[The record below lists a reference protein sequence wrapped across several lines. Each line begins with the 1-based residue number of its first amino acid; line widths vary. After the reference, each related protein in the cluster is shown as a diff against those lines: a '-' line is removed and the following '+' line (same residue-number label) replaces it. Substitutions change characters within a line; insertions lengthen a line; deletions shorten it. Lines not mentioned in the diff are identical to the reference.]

1 MNTNSR
7 LRTSSAS
14 VIGARHRRA
23 GRNGQDAAAAWARGD
38 VAVVVVCDGCS
49 SGGNSEVGARLGA
62 RLFAQRLGTR
72 LASGACVRE
81 RAVWEAVRR
90 EVGRTFGLALGDT
103 AIDVEAV
110 HEHLLFTI
118 VAAAITDEGAA
129 VWALGDGAYRFA
141 DQTRVLGPFA
151 NNEPPYLAYD
161 LLGIAVE
168 ATFEV
173 LPEGVQR
180 IVVATDGIEDLGG
193 DFSRFAAPLT
203 HPDALRRTLVQ
214 LARAEERID
223 WSERRVVRTPAL
235 LQDDLAIAV
244 IERAG

>member
-1 MNTNSR
+1 MNTKSR
-7 LRTSSAS
+7 LRTGSAS

-23 GRNGQDAAAAWARGD
+23 GRNGQDAAASWTRDG

-49 SGGNSEVGARLGA
+49 SGASSEVGARLGA

-72 LASGACVRE
+72 LAEGACVRE
-81 RAVWEAVRR
+81 RAVWEGVRGEVAQTFAV
-90 EVGRTFGLALGDT
+90 ALGGSP
-103 AIDVEAV
+103 IDAEAV

-173 LPEGVQR
+173 LPEGVER

-193 DFSRFAAPLT
+193 DLARFAAALT

-214 LARAEERID
+214 LARADERID
-223 WSERRVVRTPAL
+223 WLERRVVRIPAL

-244 IERAG
+244 IERAS